1 MSTHTPSIHKQKAE
15 RKDGASGHAHTVH
28 WHTHAEIIWRQERRR
43 GVNEITES
51 KFTPHVHA
59 LNKPKESKMEV
70 RGETKH
76 LKLKDNTSPAYHLSH

>member
-1 MSTHTPSIHKQKAE
+1 MGGGMSTHTPTIHKQKAE

-28 WHTHAEIIWRQERRR
+28 WHTHAEIIWRQER
-43 GVNEITES
+43 GQVEGKDEITES

-70 RGETKH
+70 WGGGDKTLKTKG
-76 LKLKDNTSPAYHLSH
+76 